1 MEFMSDLAAIFQF
14 APALVTAGAMV
25 WMFLRYQEKRDA
37 LFTEALREISNEHH
51 AACQSNTDV
60 VKRNTE
66 ALVKVEATID
76 REAKLT
82 SKLWAFLDHQQINP
96 DARRD

>member
-1 MEFMSDLAAIFQF
+1 MDFMTELAAIFQF

-37 LFTEALREISNEHH
+37 LFTEALRQISSEHH
-51 AACQSNTDV
+51 AACEKNTDV
-60 VKRNTE
+60 VQRNTE
-66 ALVKVEATID
+66 VLTKVESTID

-82 SKLWAFLDHQQINP
+82 SKLWAFLDRQQINP